1 MFPQAY
7 LDHFENP
14 RNQGRLDDPTHR
26 GQGEDPACGD
36 RLWLDLRVVDGVV
49 QAARF
54 RVQGC
59 SGSIA
64 AGSALA
70 HLAEGR
76 PARADA
82 VSREQI
88 DTLLGGVPASKRHAL
103 RLATRVLEDALGG
116 DTSGRGTK
124 E

>member
-1 MFPQAY
+1 MFPPAY

-14 RNQGRLDDPTHR
+14 RHQGRLDDATHR
-26 GQGEDPACGD
+26 GEGEDPACGD
-36 RLWLDLRVVDGVV
+36 RLWLDLRVVDGVI

-70 HLAEGR
+70 ELVQGR
-76 PARADA
+76 AAQADA
-82 VSREQI
+82 VGREEI
-88 DTLLGGVPASKRHAL
+88 DALLGSVPASKRHAL
-103 RLATRVLEDALGG
+103 RLAVAVYRDALNA
-116 DTSGRGTK
+116 SL
-124 E
+124 